1 MEHISSRLNILFL
14 MVSMI
19 VFHQS
24 AFAQTAPR
32 FSAGAMV
39 LIGQGQMGNGSDVPD
54 RAMMHT
60 PISLFGGINF
70 KKFRVGLNYEY
81 NMVGQTA
88 DPVSLGNQNLSGT
101 GSSPGLRLEYYD
113 GKQSAGLIYRL
124 SNTYNL
130 NKPTMSGSPSIY
142 KASGGFSLQYYRQFK
157 NRFGFVLDYTTEAFT
172 ESVAPPSGNIKYTR
186 ISAGIVFTNFSSS
199 K

>member
-1 MEHISSRLNILFL
+1 MKFLGSQFYILLLIACFFFL
-14 MVSMI
+14 D
-19 VFHQS
+19 QK
-24 AFAQTAPR
+24 AYAQTAPR
-32 FSAGAMV
+32 FSAGAMI
-39 LIGQGQMGNGSDVPD
+39 LFGQGQMGNGSDVPD

-60 PISLFGGINF
+60 PIAFFGGVNF

-81 NMVGQTA
+81 NMVNQTA
-88 DPVSLGNQNLSGT
+88 DPASVSNQNLSGT
-101 GSSPGLRLEYYD
+101 GTAPGLRLEFYD

-130 NKPTMSGSPSIY
+130 AKPTVNGSSSIY
-142 KASGGFSLQYYRQFK
+142 TASGGFSLQYFRQFK

-172 ESVAPPSGNIKYTR
+172 KSVAPPSGNVKYSR
-186 ISAGIVFTNFSSS
+186 ISAGIVFSNFAG